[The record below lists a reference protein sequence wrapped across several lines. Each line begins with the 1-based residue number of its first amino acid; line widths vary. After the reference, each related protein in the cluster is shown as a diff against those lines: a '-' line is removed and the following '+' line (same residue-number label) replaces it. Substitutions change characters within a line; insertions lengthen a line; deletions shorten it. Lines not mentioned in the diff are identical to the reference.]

1 MIINDNVI
9 NHDNVINDSVHVV
22 AFLWKFISLQ
32 IALVNCWCDYEV
44 SFTFRFFTSSQ
55 KPQA

>member
-9 NHDNVINDSVHVV
+9 NDSVHEV